1 MKRISARVRMVL
13 ALALG
18 VPLAVAGTAGA
29 TAAPGGP
36 SATHVQAA
44 ARGHGLPWRLYAP
57 YFETWTRN
65 KLPTVAQASGARYL
79 TWG

>member
-1 MKRISARVRMVL
+1 MKRMSARVRMVL

-18 VPLAVAGTAGA
+18 VPLAVAGTDGA

-44 ARGHGLPWRLYAP
+44 ARSHGLPWRLPELTCGLALML
-57 YFETWTRN
+57 TRQMWLITN
-65 KLPTVAQASGARYL
+65 RVVYVNM
-79 TWG
+79 